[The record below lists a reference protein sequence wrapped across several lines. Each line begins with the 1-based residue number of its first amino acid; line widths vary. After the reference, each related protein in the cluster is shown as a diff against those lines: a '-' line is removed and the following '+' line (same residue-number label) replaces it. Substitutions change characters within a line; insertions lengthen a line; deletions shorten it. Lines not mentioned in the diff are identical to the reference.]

1 MSGLSTDPRRLARTS
16 GFVALFAVVLFAT
29 VGIVQIRIG
38 TAPPNPRFFA
48 PVEAGA
54 TTTAPDKPV
63 AVWGAGVSD
72 PAAVTCDW
80 RSRELVP
87 ATISEVEDHV
97 VVDDPELG
105 AMTLIGTIE
114 AGLARDVTCSGGGMT
129 SFAFS
134 YHQIGPGP
142 TAVGIGFL
150 VGAGIAALWALLML
164 SLTRPRARTPRP

>member
-1 MSGLSTDPRRLARTS
+1 MTDNSAHLRRLTRTS
-16 GFVALFAVVLFAT
+16 GLVALFGVALFAT
-29 VGIVQIRIG
+29 VGIVQLRIG
-38 TAPPNPRFFA
+38 TAPPHPRLFA

-54 TTTAPDKPV
+54 TTTAPDKQV
-63 AVWGAGVSD
+63 AVWGASVSD

-105 AMTLIGTIE
+105 AMTLIGTIT

-134 YHQIGPGP
+134 YHRIGPGP
-142 TAVGIGFL
+142 TAIGIGFL
-150 VGAGIAALWALLML
+150 VGAGIAGLWALLML
-164 SLTRPRARTPRP
+164 SLTRPRARAPRP